1 MKTYKSL
8 AVAAGVLTLAV
19 SAARLYAAVS
29 VASTDVPKPIPDAVG
44 AVPGTVSSTLA
55 FVVAGTI
62 TDANVQFNITHT
74 WDSDVRVTLTGPGGA
89 PGPITLMQN
98 CGGSGDNFNN
108 TVIDDAGVATGC
120 GFVNA
125 PFAGT
130 FQAQQGAPT
139 SAPNPTALAAFNTI
153 GSAGTWTLTAID
165 DSAICTGTL
174 NAWSLTLNGAPPLPV
189 ELTDFDV
196 K

>member
-29 VASTDVPKPIPDAVG
+29 VASTDVPKPIPDG
-44 AVPGTVSSTLA
+44 PNPGVASVLS
-55 FVVAGTI
+55 FVVAGTV

-74 WDSDVRVTLTGPGGA
+74 WDADVLVTLTGPGGA

-98 CGGSGDNFNN
+98 CGASADNFTN
-108 TVIDDAGVATGC
+108 TVIDDAGAAGGC
-120 GFVNA
+120 AFGNA
-125 PFAGT
+125 PFTGT
-130 FQAQQGAPT
+130 FQARQGAG
-139 SAPNPTALAAFNTI
+139 ALAPTALAAFNGI
-153 GSAGTWTLTAID
+153 ASAGTWTLITTD
-165 DSAICTGTL
+165 DSAVCTGTL